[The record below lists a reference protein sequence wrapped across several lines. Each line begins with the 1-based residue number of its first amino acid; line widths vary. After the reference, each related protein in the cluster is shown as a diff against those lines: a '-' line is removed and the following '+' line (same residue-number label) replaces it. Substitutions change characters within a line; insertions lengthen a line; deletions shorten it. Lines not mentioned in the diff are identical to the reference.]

1 MNDRKDNNIPECLYP
16 GDPRACMLLG
26 AQKKPAED
34 KKIRR
39 SCFVHVLYIKG
50 QYLLFHTLTRK
61 ILLLEPKYIDYFADD
76 RLFPSSVLEEELPAK
91 LYSDHFLVPE
101 DEQESRTYLELKD
114 ILVLKEEL
122 PKGITHYVILP
133 TTICNARCFYCFE
146 QGMRY
151 HKMSNETVEDT
162 LRFILEHK
170 PAGDKKIHI
179 HWFGGEPLCA
189 WDNIDRIC
197 AGLKDAGIAYTA
209 EMTSNGSLF
218 RKKYDRI
225 HCTAVSVRHIA
236 RSVEF
241 HIFLPRCKEGL
252 GDLPWSQ
259 SHSNCQ
265 FSGLYLRTHRRTRM
279 SFPHQ

>member
-61 ILLLEPKYIDYFADD
+61 ILLLELKYIDYFADD

-122 PKGITHYVILP
+122 PTCVRRRLSTIWQVRQILM
-133 TTICNARCFYCFE
+133 
-146 QGMRY
+146 MRILGGLSC
-151 HKMSNETVEDT
+151 MENTSETKT
-162 LRFILEHK
+162 QRR
-170 PAGDKKIHI
+170 
-179 HWFGGEPLCA
+179 LC
-189 WDNIDRIC
+189 
-197 AGLKDAGIAYTA
+197 L
-209 EMTSNGSLF
+209 
-218 RKKYDRI
+218 
-225 HCTAVSVRHIA
+225 
-236 RSVEF
+236 
-241 HIFLPRCKEGL
+241 
-252 GDLPWSQ
+252 
-259 SHSNCQ
+259 
-265 FSGLYLRTHRRTRM
+265 
-279 SFPHQ
+279 